1 MKLSSE
7 CDVLFCRCAWP
18 AGSHSIAP
26 TWAGGG
32 PTACCAARGVLA
44 LGFVV
49 CEPVCF
55 TQRCR
60 NLPSSTFSFFTP
72 PFCFLLFAFCFLL
85 QLLSPLREE
94 VPDSPAA
101 ATAALLEEEQQ
112 QRGGMFGRLLT
123 QLFDQAGWQTD
134 PSWHHG
140 GAGALDS
147 PQACCVMCSWQQQHS
162 GCCTFPCRV

>member
-1 MKLSSE
+1 ML
-7 CDVLFCRCAWP
+7 CRQRCAGTWLCCLRACVLHP
-18 AGSHSIAP
+18 A
-26 TWAGGG
+26 
-32 PTACCAARGVLA
+32 
-44 LGFVV
+44 
-49 CEPVCF
+49 
-55 TQRCR
+55 
-60 NLPSSTFSFFTP
+60 LPQSAFFNILLFYSTFLLFA
-72 PFCFLLFAFCFLL
+72 FCFLLFAFCFLL